1 MVVTKN
7 RELLDEQR
15 VEKMDAIRHMQTEN
29 LDDDISC
36 YIRYGSL

>member
-7 RELLDEQR
+7 RELSDGQR
-15 VEKMDAIRHMQTEN
+15 VEKMDAIRHMRTEN